1 MQRLEVVPWSIA
13 ATNLSVMTSPSSF
26 PVLQKAALKMN
37 PDSAPPISGPTT
49 GIHA

>member
-1 MQRLEVVPWSIA
+1 MSEKAVSQVADVSEGPCLR
-13 ATNLSVMTSPSSF
+13 SP
-26 PVLQKAALKMN
+26 VCQKAALKIT